1 MWIITTKIS
10 KKSLITKTCQLL
22 KIFSRYD
29 SGLQI
34 FNQSVNIDD
43 EGPPIEFAF
52 LDSGASP
59 LLVNKI
65 GRFIILEQ

>member
-1 MWIITTKIS
+1 M
-10 KKSLITKTCQLL
+10 LQLF

-59 LLVNKI
+59 LLVTKI
-65 GRFIILEQ
+65 GRFIV